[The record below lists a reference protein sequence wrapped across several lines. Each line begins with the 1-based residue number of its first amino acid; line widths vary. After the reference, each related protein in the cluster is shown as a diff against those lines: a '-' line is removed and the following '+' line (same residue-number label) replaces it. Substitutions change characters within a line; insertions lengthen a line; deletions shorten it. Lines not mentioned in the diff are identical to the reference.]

1 MALKPRPQLFVDE
14 YMKDRNATQAAIRAG
29 YSKKTAGS
37 IGEENLKKPEIS
49 AEVQRRMAQ
58 AGKEHKI
65 DKDRLLS
72 ELSKGAFHSID
83 LETWRP
89 VDKLKAIEIIAKL
102 LGLLDG
108 KRDED
113 KRDTESTAQRLLDA
127 VERVKARRSGTE
139 SSDGGAL

>member
-1 MALKPRPQLFVDE
+1 MALKPRQQLFVDE
-14 YMKDRNATQAAIRAG
+14 YMKDRNATQAAIRSG

-49 AEVQRRMAQ
+49 AEVQRRLAE

-102 LGLLDG
+102 LGLFDG
-108 KRDED
+108 NDSSSKRNSADD
-113 KRDTESTAQRLLDA
+113 AQRILA
-127 VERVKARRSGTE
+127 AIERVKARRSTDEPG
-139 SSDGGAL
+139 DQGQV